1 MALNNKVCSGSRYS
15 MKACR
20 EDRKE
25 LSFIQMNETRQGFD
39 IAIAWNWDFDSEF
52 LQCIDSAA
60 TARGLTTF
68 FIDQQRL
75 AETVSRLHDK
85 TLFVRVFLDRASDE
99 DERFLPLANF
109 IRKIARAS
117 DQRETICIINPHDL
131 LQRASDKATMHLEF
145 LSHGIHVPYTII
157 ISPYNHRK
165 EVELSLSELAML
177 GRPFIIKPA
186 NTTGGG
192 VGVVLGAESLKDVIE
207 TRQHHKNDKYLLQ
220 EKVIPVE
227 FAHHRGWF
235 RVFYAFGLVLPC
247 WWNDETHIYEE
258 LTPKDE
264 EGFGLQPLR
273 SITATIQQICGLD
286 FFSTEIAMTPTDTFV
301 VVDYVNEMCDMRL
314 QSRHPDG
321 VPDTVVR
328 SIAEALVD
336 FALSHKNSV
345 GQNEAK
351 LG

>member
-1 MALNNKVCSGSRYS
+1 MALNNKDCSGSRRT
-15 MKACR
+15 MEACR

-25 LSFIQMNETRQGFD
+25 LSFIQMKATREEFD
-39 IAIAWNWDFDSEF
+39 IAVAWNWDFDSEF

-60 TARGLTTF
+60 SVRGLTTYF
-68 FIDQQRL
+68 VNQHNL
-75 AETVSRLHDK
+75 AETISRLHDN

-99 DERFLPLANF
+99 DERFLPLSNL
-109 IRKIARAS
+109 IRRIAHSSAPHEALR
-117 DQRETICIINPHDL
+117 IINPHDL
-131 LQRASDKATMHLEF
+131 LHRASDKATMHLEF

-157 ISPYNHRK
+157 ISPYSQRK

-220 EKVIPVE
+220 EKVVPVE
-227 FAHHRGWF
+227 FARHRGWF

-247 WWNDETHIYEE
+247 WWNDETHVYDEI
-258 LTPKDE
+258 TPKDE

-286 FFSTEIAMTPTDTFV
+286 FFSTEIAVTPTEKFV

-321 VPDTVVR
+321 VPDQIVR
-328 SIAEALVD
+328 SIAESLVD
-336 FALSHKNSV
+336 FTLSKNSTV
-345 GQNEAK
+345 AQNGAK
-351 LG
+351 SG

>member
-1 MALNNKVCSGSRYS
+1 
-15 MKACR
+15 MKAP
-20 EDRKE
+20 
-25 LSFIQMNETRQGFD
+25 RQGFD
-39 IAIAWNWDFDSEF
+39 IAVAWNWDFDSEF

-60 TARGLTTF
+60 TARGLTTH
-68 FIDQQRL
+68 FIDQHSL
-75 AETVSRLHDK
+75 AETISRLHDD

-99 DERFLPLANF
+99 DERFLPLANV
-109 IRKIARAS
+109 IRRIMRAS
-117 DQRETICIINPHDL
+117 GREETLRIINPHDL

-157 ISPYNHRK
+157 ISPYSQRK
-165 EVELSLSELAML
+165 GVELSLSELALL

-220 EKVIPVE
+220 EKVVPVE

-247 WWNDETHIYEE
+247 WWNDETHVYEE

-264 EGFGLQPLR
+264 EGFGLRPLR

-286 FFSTEIAMTPTDTFV
+286 FFSTEIAMTSTEKFV

-321 VPDTVVR
+321 VPDQVVL

-336 FALSHKNSV
+336 FTLSQKNSV

-351 LG
+351 SG

>member
-1 MALNNKVCSGSRYS
+1 
-15 MKACR
+15 MKA
-20 EDRKE
+20 
-25 LSFIQMNETRQGFD
+25 IRQGYD
-39 IAIAWNWDFDSEF
+39 IAVAWNWDFDREF

-60 TARGLTTF
+60 TARGLTRH
-68 FIDQQRL
+68 FIDRHNL
-75 AETVSRLHDK
+75 AETVSGLQDD

-99 DERFLPLANF
+99 DERFLPLVNVLS
-109 IRKIARAS
+109 RIARAS
-117 DQRETICIINPHDL
+117 GRHETLRIINPHDFL
-131 LQRASDKATMHLEF
+131 RRASDKATMHLEF

-165 EVELSLSELAML
+165 EVELSLSELALL

-220 EKVIPVE
+220 EKVVPVE
-227 FAHHRGWF
+227 LAHRRGWF

-247 WWNDETHIYEE
+247 WWNDQTHVYEE

-264 EGFGLQPLR
+264 EAFGLQPLR
-273 SITATIQQICGLD
+273 SVATIIQQICGLD
-286 FFSTEIAMTPTDTFV
+286 FFSTEIAMTSSEKFV

-314 QSRHPDG
+314 QSRHFDG
-321 VPDTVVR
+321 VPDQFVS
-328 SIAEALVD
+328 SIAEAFVD
-336 FALSHKNSV
+336 FTLSQNNPV
-345 GQNEAK
+345 ARNEAK
-351 LG
+351 